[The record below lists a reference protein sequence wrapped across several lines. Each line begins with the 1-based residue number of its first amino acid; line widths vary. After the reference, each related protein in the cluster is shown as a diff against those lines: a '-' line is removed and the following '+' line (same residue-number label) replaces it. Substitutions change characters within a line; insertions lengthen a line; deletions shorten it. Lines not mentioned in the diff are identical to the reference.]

1 MSIPEKCQPKKDD
14 KKTGKNISLNKISLG
29 NPENKTSG
37 KFSYEMTPVLY
48 DKKPFE
54 IVECG
59 KMKIFSFN
67 NKSFSIG
74 ITIDK
79 ENEDYF
85 KSIERRIS
93 DLYDDELVLIKK
105 FHGHSKVY
113 GKLFTIEGQIM
124 RASSVKQKKF

>member
-1 MSIPEKCQPKKDD
+1 MT

-93 DLYDDELVLIKK
+93 DLYDIQK
-105 FHGHSKVY
+105 FMQNFLRLRA
-113 GKLFTIEGQIM
+113 KLLQQSEFYQMEKRKLSILPIILEFHFQE
-124 RASSVKQKKF
+124 RL